1 MYQILLSIASNNT
14 AIPKAIEYQILNHQL
29 NWQLTSDDQIVT
41 QIDLS
46 SLILADCSEIVP
58 CLSIASST
66 PYRYQFSFT
75 LISDTGETANCPLA
89 QIGENASSAETF
101 SYDTPQ
107 AKSEIDVLILKCKPR
122 QVILTLKISDLT
134 LESFRKLPWILSIA
148 QRSSTRYKTST
159 HEAFSR
165 SIKLKLPAYSQMEVA
180 EIGKRICSPTSVA
193 MVLSGLIEQPI
204 LPLKIANLT
213 YSKSH
218 NTYGIWP
225 AAIYAASRFG
235 VCGLLAYFNNWDQV
249 TKLLDQGIALII
261 SIRYGKGEITNVA
274 LERENAKPSGHLIV
288 INGYYDQML
297 YVLDPAAPSVA
308 QVAREYQRD
317 KLTKVWLERAGIA
330 YVLFNSR

>member
-14 AIPKAIEYQILNHQL
+14 AIPKAIEHQILNHQL
-29 NWQLTSDDQIVT
+29 DWQLTSDDQILT

-58 CLSIASST
+58 CLSIASLT

-75 LISDTGETANCPLA
+75 LSSDTGETANYPLA
-89 QIGENASSAETF
+89 QIGENASSAEAF
-101 SYDTPQ
+101 SHDSSQ

-122 QVILTLKISDLT
+122 QVILTLKICDLT
-134 LESFRKLPWILSIA
+134 LESFHNLPWILSIA
-148 QRSSTRYKTST
+148 QRSSTRNETSAP
-159 HEAFSR
+159 EVFNG
-165 SIKLKLPAYSQMEVA
+165 ILKLELPTYSQMEVA
-180 EIGKRICSPTSVA
+180 EIGRRICSPTCVA
-193 MVLSGLIEQPI
+193 MVLSELTKQPT
-204 LPLKIANLT
+204 LPLKIANLI
-213 YSKSH
+213 YSMSYDM
-218 NTYGIWP
+218 YGIWP

-274 LERENAKPSGHLIV
+274 LERENAEPSGHLIV

-297 YVLDPAAPSVA
+297 YVLDPAAPTVA

-317 KLTKVWLERAGIA
+317 ELTKVWLERAGIA
-330 YVLFNSR
+330 YVLFHSR